1 MKTKILMKILGILL
15 FYGSLFLIISCRSEQ
30 QNNTSE
36 NTNSV
41 SFNIDVN
48 DFGETD
54 TNKETRFSN
63 YDSVSRQE
71 LISGPFSIV
80 SELSPSPSD
89 LKKRAAISPRNF
101 IGNNVKIRIVAYI
114 SETGEY
120 ADQLVTT
127 VAGSKQKLFNLS
139 GGRKYTFVTYCFN
152 NTTDPPLAPA
162 TNLNQAKLS
171 IAGLNGKEVGTD
183 LLYAAN
189 PNVMLSG
196 GNTTININLKHMFS
210 RIFISVNDSDAA
222 GTPGQPDY
230 VKGSYALENNST
242 GGFTGSIQ
250 DFYVS
255 GNMSLKDASITEGVN
270 QVLPVPNITTTVPA
284 AGSGIIINTGRK
296 MDYRSKLIIPPGAI
310 VIGHDTNSAPVSIAI
325 NGTNNNGLQPGKS
338 YTLKLKFNS
347 DRYADASGK
356 TEREEAA
363 RYAVI
368 NGYRWDRYNVGVTN
382 LIPVLNDPDVLS
394 TENQG
399 AKYMF
404 GARTDEPNHYIS
416 QEADKTTERIMAW
429 SGSSGNRWNKSTD
442 IDANPI
448 KDILN
453 DPCDTGYRVA
463 TNNEYDRL
471 VASCTSKLLAT
482 GSKNSYARQHYS
494 KKSPDVRLT
503 FLSAGFRGSTTGSAS
518 GEIIGRGNGMY
529 YWTANGAFNGLFF
542 NRDTQVGNG
551 YAVRCIQE

>member
-1 MKTKILMKILGILL
+1 MKTKILMNTLGILL
-15 FYGSLFLIISCRSEQ
+15 FCGSLFLIISCRSEQ
-30 QNNTSE
+30 QNNPSE
-36 NTNSV
+36 NTNGV
-41 SFNIDVN
+41 SFNISVN

-54 TNKETRFSN
+54 TNKQTKFSN
-63 YDSVSRQE
+63 YASVSRQE

-89 LKKRAAISPRNF
+89 LYKSAAISPRSF
-101 IGNNVKIRIVAYI
+101 IGNNVKIRIVAYV

-127 VAGSKQKLFNLS
+127 AEGSKQKLFNLI
-139 GGRKYTFVTYCFN
+139 GGRKYTFVTYSFN
-152 NTTDPPLAPA
+152 NNTDPPQAPA
-162 TNLNQAKLS
+162 TNLNQAKLY
-171 IAGLNGKEVGTD
+171 ITNLNGKEVGTD
-183 LLYAAN
+183 LLYAIN
-189 PNVMLSG
+189 PDVMLSG
-196 GNTTININLKHMFS
+196 GNTTININMKHMFS
-210 RIFISVNDSDAA
+210 RIFISVSDSDAE
-222 GTPGQPDY
+222 GTPGQPGY

-255 GNMSLKDASITEGVN
+255 ANMSLKDASITEGIN

-296 MDYRSKLIIPPGAI
+296 TDYRSKLVIPPGAI
-310 VIGHDTNSAPVSIAI
+310 VIGHDTNNAPVSIAI
-325 NGTNNNGLQPGKS
+325 NGTNNSGLQPGKS

-356 TEREEAA
+356 TERKEAA
-363 RYAVI
+363 RYVVI

-382 LIPVLNDPDVLS
+382 LIPALNDPDGLS
-394 TENQG
+394 AENQG

-416 QEADKTTERIMAW
+416 QEADKTTGRITAW
-429 SGSSGNRWNKSTD
+429 IGSSENRWNKSTN

-463 TNNEYDRL
+463 TNKEYHRL
-471 VASCTSKLLAT
+471 VASCTSTLLVT
-482 GSKNSYARQHYS
+482 QSPYSYARQHFS
-494 KKSPDVRLT
+494 KKSPDIRIT
-503 FLSAGFRGSTTGSAS
+503 FPSAGFRGSTIGSS
-518 GEIIGRGNGMY
+518 PGDIHDRGVNLY
-529 YWTANGAFNGLFF
+529 YWTANGSFNGLLIG
-542 NRDTQVGNG
+542 DSQVSNG

>member
-1 MKTKILMKILGILL
+1 MKTLGILL
-15 FYGSLFLIISCRSEQ
+15 FCVSLFLIISCRSEQ

-54 TNKETRFSN
+54 TNKQTRFSH

-89 LKKRAAISPRNF
+89 LYKRAAISPRNF

-127 VAGSKQKLFNLS
+127 VAGSKQKLFNLI
-139 GGRKYTFVTYCFN
+139 GGRKYTFVTYSFN
-152 NTTDPPLAPA
+152 NNTDPPLAPA
-162 TNLNQAKLS
+162 TNLNQSKLN
-171 IAGLNGKEVGTD
+171 ITGLNGKEEGTD
-183 LLYAAN
+183 LLYAIN
-189 PNVMLSG
+189 PDVMLSG
-196 GNTTININLKHMFS
+196 GNTTINISLKHMFS
-210 RIFISVNDSDAA
+210 RIFISVEDKDAT
-222 GTPGQPDY
+222 GTPGQPGY
-230 VKGSYALENNST
+230 VKGSYALENNNT

-255 GNMSLKDASITEGVN
+255 ANMSLKDASITEGTN

-310 VIGHDTNSAPVSIAI
+310 VIGHDTNNAPVSIAI

-338 YTLKLKFNS
+338 YMLKLKFNS

-356 TEREEAA
+356 TERREAA
-363 RYAVI
+363 RYTVI
-368 NGYRWDRYNVGVTN
+368 SGYRWDRYNVGVTN
-382 LIPVLNDPDVLS
+382 LIPVLNDPDES
-394 TENQG
+394 SAENQG

-404 GARTDEPNHYIS
+404 GARTNELNHYIS
-416 QEADKTTERIMAW
+416 QEADKTNGVVSAW
-429 SGSSGNRWNKSTD
+429 IGSSGNRWNKSTN

-463 TNNEYDRL
+463 TSREYKKL
-471 VASCTSKLLAT
+471 VMSSYPILLT
-482 GSKNSYARQHYS
+482 TNSQYSNARQYLS
-494 KKSPDVRLT
+494 KKSPDIRLT
-503 FLSAGFRGSTTGSAS
+503 FPAAGFRGSTIGSGP
-518 GEIIGRGNGMY
+518 GEIYDRGVNLH
-529 YWTANGAFNGLFF
+529 YWTANGTFNGLFIG
-542 NRDTQVGNG
+542 NSEISNG
-551 YAVRCIQE
+551 YSVRCIQE